1 MQSRSC
7 VSVVLLLKTE
17 NVKVFTSTLI
27 PGLGFSVCLLMPSEA
42 ANFPASEGRSRE
54 GGNGIKKKRG
64 GGGGIWIGQWSEC
77 KKESGGRSRIKGER
91 VDKNLSSLHSIIQ
104 NAHWQ
109 ASYLPSRLLT
119 FFNLLIAVIHHSII
133 YQPFFFSLQPLKWA
147 GVGVCA
153 CGGGGWIL
161 LIEILCMVSMGMV
174 NFAERERKTARVNKR
189 KQKKGESGT
198 EFVRTLPPS
207 WRQSEEW
214 ETFSAS
220 FLPLIYCIS
229 FYFFTR
235 RPLSPCF
242 PRRSLPLSP
251 FHSFFLLSFVT
262 CHPAQVSALHPLHL
276 FSPLTPMLKRDN
288 GTPCCVM
295 MCTRARV
302 LRCPSSSILC
312 FVLTGRW
319 CHAHVWQNN
328 QQT

>member
-1 MQSRSC
+1 
-7 VSVVLLLKTE
+7 
-17 NVKVFTSTLI
+17 
-27 PGLGFSVCLLMPSEA
+27 
-42 ANFPASEGRSRE
+42 
-54 GGNGIKKKRG
+54 
-64 GGGGIWIGQWSEC
+64 
-77 KKESGGRSRIKGER
+77 
-91 VDKNLSSLHSIIQ
+91 
-104 NAHWQ
+104 
-109 ASYLPSRLLT
+109 
-119 FFNLLIAVIHHSII
+119 
-133 YQPFFFSLQPLKWA
+133 
-147 GVGVCA
+147 
-153 CGGGGWIL
+153 
-161 LIEILCMVSMGMV
+161 MV

-198 EFVRTLPPS
+198 EFVRTLPPGR
-207 WRQSEEW
+207 RQSEEW

-312 FVLTGRW
+312 FVLTGR
-319 CHAHVWQNN
+319 
-328 QQT
+328 

>member
-1 MQSRSC
+1 
-7 VSVVLLLKTE
+7 
-17 NVKVFTSTLI
+17 
-27 PGLGFSVCLLMPSEA
+27 
-42 ANFPASEGRSRE
+42 
-54 GGNGIKKKRG
+54 
-64 GGGGIWIGQWSEC
+64 
-77 KKESGGRSRIKGER
+77 
-91 VDKNLSSLHSIIQ
+91 
-104 NAHWQ
+104 
-109 ASYLPSRLLT
+109 
-119 FFNLLIAVIHHSII
+119 
-133 YQPFFFSLQPLKWA
+133 
-147 GVGVCA
+147 
-153 CGGGGWIL
+153 
-161 LIEILCMVSMGMV
+161 MVSMGMV

-295 MCTRARV
+295 MCTHARV

-312 FVLTGRW
+312 FVLTGR
-319 CHAHVWQNN
+319 
-328 QQT
+328 